1 MISTAEVQDQSS
13 NRNQEI
19 DLDRLLEALEGN
31 GFEVEENKDSGAGPI
46 DLVCKIPVHHSLP
59 PISCGFIVLRSEEG
73 GSKDYEDNQFSPRK
87 IQEAIMRGVRSG
99 LDKVYLI
106 APNEEMAKSVSGKIE
121 WLASFGSLLRLDA
134 ISLGIFPEQQGSSV
148 IRPSQKR
155 VPQGEKIRKQTM
167 GKREAKIE
175 RYSKPK
181 GEKSRK
187 ETKLKKSTREALL
200 DRHSRPKGQRKRKE
214 RR

>member
-1 MISTAEVQDQSS
+1 
-13 NRNQEI
+13 
-19 DLDRLLEALEGN
+19 
-31 GFEVEENKDSGAGPI
+31 
-46 DLVCKIPVHHSLP
+46 VHPSLP
-59 PISCGFIVLRSEEG
+59 PINCGFIVLRSEEG

-155 VPQGEKIRKQTM
+155 VPQGEKIRKETM

-181 GEKSRK
+181 EGKSRK
-187 ETKLKKSTREALL
+187 ETKRKKVLERLCLTDIADPKVRE
-200 DRHSRPKGQRKRKE
+200 RE
-214 RR
+214 RREDDHGPRNYSKEK